1 MTFHKIYNMHVL
13 DALKQIPDE
22 SVDFVMTSPP
32 YYGLRSYHNAD
43 ADWNG
48 WRGQLGLEPTYQMY
62 IEHLLLV
69 TKELKRILKKSGT
82 LWWNMGDSYSGKMG
96 SRAGWQDPKY
106 SKSREEGIED
116 GETVFLNA
124 DYGNIPR
131 KSLMMIP
138 ERLAIGMIDQGWIL
152 RNKLIWYKRNS
163 LPSSV
168 KDRFS
173 NKYEF
178 VYFFTKSPR
187 YYFNL
192 DVVRKPLKH
201 SSIKRIKQI
210 NIDRQFQTGKS
221 SEFAK
226 TNPNMNIKKML
237 MNMHEKYA
245 DENNYTSFRSDYSDE
260 YVNPQVNPNDTIP
273 ENAVD
278 DYAKWY
284 FQEREKKSWHDHEH
298 DLEMG
303 LKQQKRGQ
311 DLVHYPYPY
320 GANPG
325 DIVGDIDSGDFFDI
339 PTRSHPFAHF
349 AIYPETLVEPFMKA
363 GCPPQGVVLDPFAG
377 SGTTAVV
384 GKRMGHSTISIEIS
398 PDYVE
403 IIKQRMNWG
412 SSIEDTQWEIIK

>member
-1 MTFHKIYNMHVL
+1 MHVL

-48 WRGQLGLEPTYQMY
+48 WKGQLGLEPTYQMY
-62 IEHLLLV
+62 IDHLLLV
-69 TKELKRILKKSGT
+69 TKELKRVLKKSGT

-106 SKSREEGIED
+106 SESREEGIED
-116 GETVFLNA
+116 GETVFLDA

-152 RNKLIWYKRNS
+152 RNKLIWYKRNG

-178 VYFFTKSPR
+178 VYFFVKSPR

-192 DVVRKPLKH
+192 DAVRKPLQL
-201 SSIKRIKQI
+201 SSIKRINQAT
-210 NIDRQFQTGKS
+210 IDQQFQTGKS
-221 SEFAK
+221 AEFAK
-226 TNPNMNIKKML
+226 VNPNMDIKKML
-237 MNMHEKYA
+237 INMHQKYA
-245 DENNYTSFRSDYSDE
+245 DEGSYQINYSG
-260 YVNPQVNPNDTIP
+260 YVNADGSLRVNP
-273 ENAVD
+273 
-278 DYAKWY
+278 
-284 FQEREKKSWHDHEH
+284 S
-298 DLEMG
+298 
-303 LKQQKRGQ
+303 
-311 DLVHYPYPY
+311 

-325 DIVGDIDSGDFFDI
+325 DIINVPAVRHKSWASNPGHEFGHERKYEEGADGGDFFDI
-339 PTRSHPFAHF
+339 PTMPHSFAHF

-384 GKRMGHSTISIEIS
+384 GQRMGHSTISIEIS